1 MTKSTKK
8 VASAATTAKFKSVGL
23 IGRIHSDQTKTTAQR
38 LVKCLD
44 KLGVNI
50 ILLEILADLLDTPEA
65 AKGNEDFI
73 AQHCD
78 LAIVIGG
85 DGSMLGAARSMV
97 AHNVPVLGVNRG
109 RLGFLTDIMPNEVE
123 KKITDVF
130 AGNYITE
137 SRFLLDMTIIR
148 DNEQIAVG
156 DALNDVVLYPGRHIR
171 MIDFELY
178 IDGQF
183 VYSQSSDGLIVST
196 PTGSTAYA
204 LSGGGPL
211 MYPSMDAIVLVPLNP
226 HSLSSRPIVVSGD
239 SQIKLIIG
247 QRMSESLNVTCDGQ
261 DADIIRAGDEIHIK
275 KKPTRLKI
283 IHPSDHNY
291 YDTCRKKLGWGQ
303 HLTVGKK

>member
-1 MTKSTKK
+1 MTLKTKK
-8 VASAATTAKFKSVGL
+8 VDSESTKIHFKTVGL
-23 IGRIHSDQTKTTAQR
+23 IGRLHSEQTKNTAQR
-38 LVKCLD
+38 IIKCLN
-44 KLGVNI
+44 KLGVKI
-50 ILLEILADLLDTPEA
+50 VLLESVAQLLDMA
-65 AKGNEDFI
+65 KANKGNDEYI
-73 AQHCD
+73 AQNCD

-97 AHNVPVLGVNRG
+97 AHEVPVLGVNRG

-123 KKITDVF
+123 KKITEVLSGD
-130 AGNYITE
+130 YISE
-137 SRFLLDMTIIR
+137 SRFLLDMQIIR
-148 DNEQIAVG
+148 DNEQISAG

-247 QRMSESLNVTCDGQ
+247 QRMSRSLNVTCDGQ
-261 DADIIRAGDEIHIK
+261 NADLIKAGDEIHIK
-275 KKPTRLKI
+275 KKPMRLKL

-291 YDTCRKKLGWGQ
+291 YDTCRRKLGWGQ
-303 HLTVGKK
+303 HLTDGKK

>member
-1 MTKSTKK
+1 MTQSTQK
-8 VASAATTAKFKSVGL
+8 VAPVSTSAQFKSVGL
-23 IGRIHSDQTKTTAQR
+23 IGRNHSEQTKTTAQR
-38 LVKCLD
+38 LVKCLE
-44 KLGVNI
+44 KLEVEI
-50 ILLEILADLLDTPEA
+50 ILSEILADLLEMPEA
-65 AKGNEDFI
+65 DKGNEDYI
-73 AQHCD
+73 AQQCE

-97 AHNVPVLGVNRG
+97 THNVPVLGVNRG

-130 AGNYITE
+130 AGNFITE

-148 DNEQIAVG
+148 DNKELAVG

-171 MIDFELY
+171 MIEFELY

-239 SQIKLIIG
+239 SQIKLVIG

-261 DADIIRAGDEIHIK
+261 DADLIKSGDEIHIK
-275 KKPTRLKI
+275 KKPKRLKL
-283 IHPSDHNY
+283 IHPSDYNY
-291 YDTCRKKLGWGQ
+291 YSTCRKKLGWGQ

>member
-1 MTKSTKK
+1 MTQSTKK
-8 VASAATTAKFKSVGL
+8 VTSSAAGGQFTSVGL
-23 IGRIHSDQTKTTAQR
+23 IGRIQSDQTKATAQR
-38 LVKCLD
+38 LIKCLD
-44 KLGVNI
+44 KLGVDI
-50 ILLEILADLLDTPEA
+50 ILLDKLADLLGTSDA
-65 AKGNEDFI
+65 RKGNEDYI
-73 AQHCD
+73 GQHCD

-85 DGSMLGAARSMV
+85 DGSMLGAARAMV

-123 KKITDVF
+123 KKVAEVF

-137 SRFLLDMTIIR
+137 SRFLLDMSIIR
-148 DNEQIAVG
+148 EGKQLATG

-171 MIDFELY
+171 MIEFELY

-183 VYSQSSDGLIVST
+183 VYSQSSDGIIIST

-239 SQIKLIIG
+239 SQIKLLIG

-261 DADIIRAGDEIHIK
+261 DSDLIRAGDEIHIK
-275 KKPTRLKI
+275 KKPKSLKL

>member
-1 MTKSTKK
+1 MSPSTKK
-8 VASAATTAKFKSVGL
+8 VAPASTKAQFKSVGL
-23 IGRIHSDQTKTTAQR
+23 IGRVPSDQTKATAQR

-44 KLGVNI
+44 KLCVKI
-50 ILLEILADLLDTPEA
+50 VLLEMLAELLDMPDA
-65 AKGNEDFI
+65 VKGNKDFI
-73 AQHCD
+73 AQNCD

-85 DGSMLGAARSMV
+85 DGSMLGAARAMV
-97 AHNVPVLGVNRG
+97 AHDVPVLGVNRG

-123 KKITDVF
+123 KKIIDVF

-148 DNEQIAVG
+148 DGKQIASG

-171 MIDFELY
+171 MIDFELD

-239 SQIKLIIG
+239 SQIKLLIG
-247 QRMSESLNVTCDGQ
+247 ERMSESLNVTCDGQ
-261 DADIIRAGDEIHIK
+261 VADLVRAGDEIHIK
-275 KKPTRLKI
+275 KKLRGLKL
-283 IHPSDHNY
+283 IHPSDYNY